1 MPYFSESS
9 EQEMGEDSSR
19 CSDLTNPLVYFCRFR
34 MGTVFSRGCAS
45 DGCIIRCPNDTLRSS
60 TISDGITFPSTMANV
75 TDLQTKYSKLAQE
88 YSKLRAQNQVLK
100 KAVVDEQAN
109 SLSLKEQ
116 LKQRDQSL
124 RKQEQEM
131 DSLSFRNQQLAK
143 RVELLQEELAVSEAK
158 GKKGKSKGDSPPQH
172 GLETQNVFDEDLQK
186 KIEENERLHI
196 QFYEADE
203 KHRRQEAELKT
214 RLQELEKDSE
224 QHQAVV
230 DGLTTKYMESIERLQ
245 GDKARLE
252 VKAQTLE
259 REAKE
264 CRMRTEEC
272 QQQLRRCQTEL
283 NRQVK
288 QSSSVIQEKVP
299 FNDTKFSDYNSLNVP
314 PHNRRHQLK
323 ARDVAGQALGFI
335 QDLVAALLNF
345 HSYTEQ
351 RVHIYPLDS
360 SIETIS
366 PLNQKFSQ
374 YLHENAA
381 YVRPLEDSF
390 LQLHQSITEDTVTVL
405 ETVVK
410 LKTFADH
417 FSSYTHFLQKILPYQ
432 LKSLEEECEAPLC
445 TAALTA
451 KNQELQSDMKRVT
464 SVFEKLQNYINIL
477 ALPSVRQDAV
487 PQSST
492 SAVFTQLAA
501 CLHSLNDAIKGE
513 STIATFFSNNLDFF
527 TSPGYSPRGS
537 TVALNPL
544 QAESMLAN
552 KKKAAA
558 YIHAIKKPRPQSV
571 PYREALSNRR
581 ILNSSTESREGLTQQ
596 RSHLAKIYNQAL
608 WTVQPRMSQC
618 VSRVYNNRDK
628 PSFHKLTV
636 RSSPLPVGLLQ
647 VQQSQEKIARLEQ
660 EKEHWLLEAQL
671 GKVRLEKEN
680 QRIADLE
687 AQLAAAL
694 GGSPNLQASAASTLA
709 QSHEEA
715 DREQKAAGK
724 ETTLCTSLVGDEES
738 REQLIKTHYMA
749 RVGELTTQ
757 LQISD
762 SKAVHFHSECRALA
776 KRLAIAEKSRE
787 ALSEEVKVA
796 NQNITRL
803 QDELTTT
810 KRSYEDQLSMMSD
823 HLCSM
828 NETLSK
834 QKEEIDTLKLG
845 SKSAAAV
852 VVSKELVLSE
862 TCAKYDKSSDNLTQD
877 YQNKGAEPDPEAGL
891 RVRDVGLDFYG
902 QMRLQHIESGFSVAS
917 VDVPQSRAASTSKDR
932 LID

>member
-1 MPYFSESS
+1 
-9 EQEMGEDSSR
+9 
-19 CSDLTNPLVYFCRFR
+19 
-34 MGTVFSRGCAS
+34 
-45 DGCIIRCPNDTLRSS
+45 
-60 TISDGITFPSTMANV
+60 MANV

-109 SLSLKEQ
+109 STSLKEQ

-143 RVELLQEELAVSEAK
+143 RVELLQEELVASEAK
-158 GKKGKSKGDSPPQH
+158 GKKGKSKGDSPSQH
-172 GLETQNVFDEDLQK
+172 GLQTQNVFDEDLQK

-203 KHRRQEAELKT
+203 QHRRQEAELRA
-214 RLQELEKDSE
+214 RLKELEKDSE

-230 DGLTTKYMESIERLQ
+230 DGLTTKYMETIERLQ

-259 REAKE
+259 RESKE
-264 CRMRTEEC
+264 CRLRTEEC
-272 QQQLRRCQTEL
+272 QQQLRRCQAEL

-299 FNDTKFSDYNSLNVP
+299 FNDTGEYLAMSHLDKED
-314 PHNRRHQLK
+314 LK
-323 ARDVAGQALGFI
+323 ARDVAGQALSFI

-360 SIETIS
+360 SIESIS

-381 YVRPLEDSF
+381 YVRPLEDSL
-390 LQLHQSITEDTVTVL
+390 LQLHQSITEDTVTTL
-405 ETVVK
+405 ETVIK
-410 LKTFADH
+410 LKSFADN

-451 KNQELQSDMKRVT
+451 KNHELQSDMKRLT
-464 SVFEKLQNYINIL
+464 SVFEKVQNYINLL
-477 ALPSVRQDAV
+477 ALPSRLTSNLL
-487 PQSST
+487 SST

-501 CLHSLNDAIKGE
+501 CLLSLHDAIKEMSKHYNQKASLEQELPTVTQKLCTTTECLLGSLGSLTS
-513 STIATFFSNNLDFF
+513 STGKIATFFSNNLDFF
-527 TSPGYSPRGS
+527 TSSGYSPRGS
-537 TVALNPL
+537 TLTLNPL
-544 QAESMLAN
+544 QAENMLAN
-552 KKKAAA
+552 KKKAVA
-558 YIHAIKKPRPQSV
+558 YIQAIKKPRPQSV
-571 PYREALSNRR
+571 PYKEALSNRR
-581 ILNSSTESREGLTQQ
+581 VLTSSTESREGLTQ
-596 RSHLAKIYNQAL
+596 
-608 WTVQPRMSQC
+608 
-618 VSRVYNNRDK
+618 
-628 PSFHKLTV
+628 
-636 RSSPLPVGLLQ
+636 Q

-687 AQLAAAL
+687 AQLEAAL
-694 GGSPNLQASAASTLA
+694 GGSLSSQAATANIPA
-709 QSHEEA
+709 QSYEEA
-715 DREQKAAGK
+715 ETEQKAAGK

-738 REQLIKTHYMA
+738 REQLIKTHYMS

-776 KRLAIAEKSRE
+776 KRLTIAEKSRE
-787 ALSEEVKVA
+787 TLSDELKVA

-834 QKEEIDTLKLG
+834 QREEIDTLKLG
-845 SKSAAAV
+845 SKVPHRRISV
-852 VVSKELVLSE
+852 LCLFLKIDSK
-862 TCAKYDKSSDNLTQD
+862 
-877 YQNKGAEPDPEAGL
+877 
-891 RVRDVGLDFYG
+891 
-902 QMRLQHIESGFSVAS
+902 
-917 VDVPQSRAASTSKDR
+917 
-932 LID
+932 

>member
-1 MPYFSESS
+1 MCYVSTCIP
-9 EQEMGEDSSR
+9 
-19 CSDLTNPLVYFCRFR
+19 C
-34 MGTVFSRGCAS
+34 VFS
-45 DGCIIRCPNDTLRSS
+45 
-60 TISDGITFPSTMANV
+60 
-75 TDLQTKYSKLAQE
+75 Q
-88 YSKLRAQNQVLK
+88 LRAQNQVLK

-109 SLSLKEQ
+109 SASFKEQ

-143 RVELLQEELAVSEAK
+143 RVELLQEELAASEAK
-158 GKKGKSKGDSPPQH
+158 GKKGKH
-172 GLETQNVFDEDLQK
+172 GLQTQSVFDEDLQK

-203 KHRRQEAELKT
+203 QHRRQEADLRA
-214 RLQELEKDSE
+214 RLDEVEKDSE

-230 DGLTTKYMESIERLQ
+230 DGLTTKYMETIERLQ

-272 QQQLRRCQTEL
+272 QQQLRRCQSEL
-283 NRQVK
+283 NKQVK

-299 FNDTKFSDYNSLNVP
+299 FNDTSEYRLDKMQSL
-314 PHNRRHQLK
+314 K
-323 ARDVAGQALGFI
+323 SRDVAGQALGFI

-360 SIETIS
+360 SIEPIS

-405 ETVVK
+405 ETVVN
-410 LKTFADH
+410 LKSFADN

-432 LKSLEEECEAPLC
+432 LKSLEEECEATLC
-445 TAALTA
+445 TAVLTA

-464 SVFEKLQNYINIL
+464 SVFEKLKSYLNLL
-477 ALPSVRQDAV
+477 ALPSMLLFD
-487 PQSST
+487 T
-492 SAVFTQLAA
+492 SAVFTQLAS
-501 CLHSLNDAIKGE
+501 CLHSLHDVIQEMSKHYNQKAGLEQELPTITQKLRTTTECLLGSLASLTS
-513 STIATFFSNNLDFF
+513 STGKIATFFSNNLDFF
-527 TSPGYSPRGS
+527 TSSGYSPRGS
-537 TVALNPL
+537 TLALNPL

-558 YIHAIKKPRPQSV
+558 YIHAVKKPRPQSV

-581 ILNSSTESREGLTQQ
+581 ILTSSTESREGLTQ
-596 RSHLAKIYNQAL
+596 
-608 WTVQPRMSQC
+608 
-618 VSRVYNNRDK
+618 
-628 PSFHKLTV
+628 
-636 RSSPLPVGLLQ
+636 Q

-687 AQLAAAL
+687 VQLAAAL
-694 GGSPNLQASAASTLA
+694 GETGTPA

-715 DREQKAAGK
+715 ETEQKA
-724 ETTLCTSLVGDEES
+724 ESSTLILSWWMLCLCVQVGDEES

-776 KRLAIAEKSRE
+776 KRLAIAETSRE
-787 ALSEEVKVA
+787 TLSEEVKVA

-834 QKEEIDTLKLG
+834 QREEIDTLKLS
-845 SKSAAAV
+845 SKGN
-852 VVSKELVLSE
+852 
-862 TCAKYDKSSDNLTQD
+862 AKK
-877 YQNKGAEPDPEAGL
+877 NKG
-891 RVRDVGLDFYG
+891 R
-902 QMRLQHIESGFSVAS
+902 
-917 VDVPQSRAASTSKDR
+917 
-932 LID
+932 

>member
-1 MPYFSESS
+1 
-9 EQEMGEDSSR
+9 
-19 CSDLTNPLVYFCRFR
+19 
-34 MGTVFSRGCAS
+34 
-45 DGCIIRCPNDTLRSS
+45 
-60 TISDGITFPSTMANV
+60 MANV

-100 KAVVDEQAN
+100 KAVVDEQA
-109 SLSLKEQ
+109 SSASLKEQ

-143 RVELLQEELAVSEAK
+143 RVELLQEELAASEAK
-158 GKKGKSKGDSPPQH
+158 GKKGKTKGDSPSQH
-172 GLETQNVFDEDLQK
+172 GQQTQSVFDEDLQK

-203 KHRRQEAELKT
+203 QHKRQEAEL
-214 RLQELEKDSE
+214 RAQLDELEKDSE

-230 DGLTTKYMESIERLQ
+230 DGLTTKYMATIERLQ
-245 GDKARLE
+245 SDKARLE

-264 CRMRTEEC
+264 CRMRTDEC
-272 QQQLRRCQTEL
+272 QQQLRQCQSEL
-283 NRQVK
+283 NKQVK

-299 FNDTKFSDYNSLNVP
+299 FNDTSEQFSLWI
-314 PHNRRHQLK
+314 QLK
-323 ARDVAGQALGFI
+323 ARDVAGQALSFI
-335 QDLVAALLNF
+335 QDLIAALLNF

-351 RVHIYPLDS
+351 RVHIYPRDS
-360 SIETIS
+360 SIEPIS

-410 LKTFADH
+410 LKSFADN
-417 FSSYTHFLQKILPYQ
+417 FCSYTHFLQKILPYQ
-432 LKSLEEECEAPLC
+432 LKSLEEECEASLC
-445 TAALTA
+445 TAALTV
-451 KNQELQSDMKRVT
+451 KNQELQTDMKRVT
-464 SVFEKLQNYINIL
+464 SVFEKLQNYINLL
-477 ALPSVRQDAV
+477 ALPSVQQDAM
-487 PQSST
+487 PLSST

-501 CLHSLNDAIKGE
+501 CLHSLHDAIKEMSKHYNQKAGLE
-513 STIATFFSNNLDFF
+513 KELPTITQKLSTTTECLLGSLGSLTSSTGKIATFFSNNLDFF
-527 TSPGYSPRGS
+527 TSSGYSPRGS
-537 TVALNPL
+537 TVTLNPL
-544 QAESMLAN
+544 QAETMLAN

-571 PYREALSNRR
+571 PHREALSNRR
-581 ILNSSTESREGLTQQ
+581 ILTSSTESREGLTQ
-596 RSHLAKIYNQAL
+596 
-608 WTVQPRMSQC
+608 
-618 VSRVYNNRDK
+618 
-628 PSFHKLTV
+628 
-636 RSSPLPVGLLQ
+636 Q

-680 QRIADLE
+680 QRIGDLE
-687 AQLAAAL
+687 AQL
-694 GGSPNLQASAASTLA
+694 
-709 QSHEEA
+709 EA
-715 DREQKAAGK
+715 EAEPKAAVK
-724 ETTLCTSLVGDEES
+724 ETTLCTSLVQSLEKKILSNRMLCLCLQVGDEES
-738 REQLIKTHYMA
+738 REQLIKTHYMT

-762 SKAVHFHSECRALA
+762 SKSVHFHSECRALA

-787 ALSEEVKVA
+787 TLSEEVKMA

-828 NETLSK
+828 NETLTK
-834 QKEEIDTLKLG
+834 QREEIDTLKLG
-845 SKSAAAV
+845 
-852 VVSKELVLSE
+852 
-862 TCAKYDKSSDNLTQD
+862 
-877 YQNKGAEPDPEAGL
+877 NKGNAKKNKG
-891 RVRDVGLDFYG
+891 R
-902 QMRLQHIESGFSVAS
+902 
-917 VDVPQSRAASTSKDR
+917 
-932 LID
+932 

>member
-1 MPYFSESS
+1 
-9 EQEMGEDSSR
+9 
-19 CSDLTNPLVYFCRFR
+19 
-34 MGTVFSRGCAS
+34 
-45 DGCIIRCPNDTLRSS
+45 
-60 TISDGITFPSTMANV
+60 MANV
-75 TDLQTKYSKLAQE
+75 TDLQSKYSKLAQE

-100 KAVVDEQAN
+100 KAVVDEQA
-109 SLSLKEQ
+109 SSVSLKEQ

-158 GKKGKSKGDSPPQH
+158 GRKGKSKGDSPSEH
-172 GLETQNVFDEDLQK
+172 GLETKSVFDEDLQK

-203 KHRRQEAELKT
+203 QHRRQEAELKA
-214 RLQELEKDSE
+214 RLQELERDSK
-224 QHQAVV
+224 QHRATV
-230 DGLTTKYMESIERLQ
+230 DGLTAKHTDAVERLQ
-245 GDKARLE
+245 NDKARLE
-252 VKAQTLE
+252 VRAQTLE

-264 CRMRTEEC
+264 CRVRTEEC
-272 QQQLRRCQTEL
+272 QRQLKRCQLDL

-299 FNDTKFSDYNSLNVP
+299 FNDTKFGDYNSLNVP

-323 ARDVAGQALGFI
+323 ARDVVGQALSFL

-351 RVHIYPLDS
+351 RVQIYPRDS
-360 SIETIS
+360 SIEPIS

-374 YLHENAA
+374 FLHENAA

-410 LKTFADH
+410 LKGFADH
-417 FSSYTHFLQKILPYQ
+417 FSLYAHFLKKLLPYQ

-451 KNQELQSDMKRVT
+451 KNQELQRDMKRVT

-477 ALPSVRQDAV
+477 ALLSVRQDAM

-492 SAVFTQLAA
+492 SAVFTQMAA
-501 CLHSLNDAIKGE
+501 CLHSLYDAIKEMSKHYNQKASLEQELPTTTQKLCTTSECLLGSLASLTS
-513 STIATFFSNNLDFF
+513 STGKIATFFSNNLDFF
-527 TSPGYSPRGS
+527 TSQGYSPRGN
-537 TVALNPL
+537 TAALNPL
-544 QAESMLAN
+544 QAEHMLAN

-558 YIHAIKKPRPQSV
+558 YIQAVTKPRPQSV

-581 ILNSSTESREGLTQQ
+581 VLTSSTESREGL
-596 RSHLAKIYNQAL
+596 
-608 WTVQPRMSQC
+608 SQ
-618 VSRVYNNRDK
+618 
-628 PSFHKLTV
+628 
-636 RSSPLPVGLLQ
+636 Q

-687 AQLAAAL
+687 AQLAGVL
-694 GGSPNLQASAASTLA
+694 GGSPNSQAAPASSVA

-715 DREQKAAGK
+715 EREQKAGGK
-724 ETTLCTSLVGDEES
+724 EATLCTSLVGMLCTTPAVEHVGDGES
-738 REQLIKTHYMA
+738 REQLIKSHYMA

-762 SKAVHFHSECRALA
+762 SKAVNFHSECRALA
-776 KRLAIAEKSRE
+776 KRLAIAERSRE
-787 ALSEEVKVA
+787 TLSEEVKLA
-796 NQNITRL
+796 DQNITRL

-810 KRSYEDQLSMMSD
+810 KRSYEDQLSTMSD

-834 QKEEIDTLKLG
+834 QREEIDTLKLG
-845 SKSAAAV
+845 GKGNSK
-852 VVSKELVLSE
+852 K
-862 TCAKYDKSSDNLTQD
+862 
-877 YQNKGAEPDPEAGL
+877 NKG
-891 RVRDVGLDFYG
+891 R
-902 QMRLQHIESGFSVAS
+902 
-917 VDVPQSRAASTSKDR
+917 
-932 LID
+932 

>member
-1 MPYFSESS
+1 
-9 EQEMGEDSSR
+9 
-19 CSDLTNPLVYFCRFR
+19 
-34 MGTVFSRGCAS
+34 
-45 DGCIIRCPNDTLRSS
+45 
-60 TISDGITFPSTMANV
+60 MANV

-100 KAVVDEQAN
+100 KAVVDEQA
-109 SLSLKEQ
+109 SSASLKEQ
-116 LKQRDQSL
+116 LKHRDQSL

-143 RVELLQEELAVSEAK
+143 RVELLQEELAASEAK
-158 GKKGKSKGDSPPQH
+158 GKKGKSKGESPTQH
-172 GLETQNVFDEDLQK
+172 GLQTQNVFDEDLQK

-203 KHRRQEAELKT
+203 QHRRKEAELRA
-214 RLQELEKDSE
+214 RLEELERDAE
-224 QHQAVV
+224 QHQTVV
-230 DGLTTKYMESIERLQ
+230 DGLTTKYVETIERLQ

-259 REAKE
+259 REAKD

-272 QQQLRRCQTEL
+272 QQQVRRCQSEL

-314 PHNRRHQLK
+314 SHNRRHQLK
-323 ARDVAGQALGFI
+323 ARDVAGQALSFI

-360 SIETIS
+360 SLEPIS
-366 PLNQKFSQ
+366 PLNQKFSHH
-374 YLHENAA
+374 LLENAA

-390 LQLHQSITEDTVTVL
+390 LQLYQSITEDTVTVL

-410 LKTFADH
+410 LKNFAES

-445 TAALTA
+445 TAALAA
-451 KNQELQSDMKRVT
+451 KNRELQNDTKKVT
-464 SVFEKLQNYINIL
+464 SVFEKLQNYINLL
-477 ALPSVRQDAV
+477 ALPSVRQDAI
-487 PQSST
+487 PHSST

-501 CLHSLNDAIKGE
+501 CLHSLQDAVKEMSKHYNQKASIEQELPTVTQKLCTTTECLLGSLGSLTS
-513 STIATFFSNNLDFF
+513 STGKIATFFSNNLDFF

-537 TVALNPL
+537 SVALNPL
-544 QAESMLAN
+544 QAESMLDN
-552 KKKAAA
+552 KKKAVA
-558 YIHAIKKPRPQSV
+558 YIHAIKKAQPQSV
-571 PYREALSNRR
+571 PYRDALSNRR
-581 ILNSSTESREGLTQQ
+581 ILTSSTESREGLTQQ
-596 RSHLAKIYNQAL
+596 
-608 WTVQPRMSQC
+608 
-618 VSRVYNNRDK
+618 
-628 PSFHKLTV
+628 
-636 RSSPLPVGLLQ
+636 
-647 VQQSQEKIARLEQ
+647 VQQSLEKIARLEQ

-694 GGSPNLQASAASTLA
+694 GGSSNSPPAAASTLA
-709 QSHEEA
+709 QSHEVAEA
-715 DREQKAAGK
+715 EPKATGK
-724 ETTLCTSLVGDEES
+724 ETTLCTSLVGMLCTTPTVEHVGDEES
-738 REQLIKTHYMA
+738 REQLIKTHYMT

-787 ALSEEVKVA
+787 TLSEEVKMA

-803 QDELTTT
+803 QDELATT

-834 QKEEIDTLKLG
+834 QREEIDTLKLG
-845 SKSAAAV
+845 SKGNT
-852 VVSKELVLSE
+852 K
-862 TCAKYDKSSDNLTQD
+862 K
-877 YQNKGAEPDPEAGL
+877 NKG
-891 RVRDVGLDFYG
+891 R
-902 QMRLQHIESGFSVAS
+902 
-917 VDVPQSRAASTSKDR
+917 
-932 LID
+932 

>member
-1 MPYFSESS
+1 
-9 EQEMGEDSSR
+9 
-19 CSDLTNPLVYFCRFR
+19 
-34 MGTVFSRGCAS
+34 
-45 DGCIIRCPNDTLRSS
+45 
-60 TISDGITFPSTMANV
+60 MANV
-75 TDLQTKYSKLAQE
+75 SDLQTKYSKLAQE

-109 SLSLKEQ
+109 TVSIKDQ

-143 RVELLQEELAVSEAK
+143 RVELLQEELAASEAK
-158 GKKGKSKGDSPPQH
+158 GKKGKNKGDSPSQH
-172 GLETQNVFDEDLQK
+172 GLHTQNVFDEDLQK
-186 KIEENERLHI
+186 KIQENERLHI

-203 KHRRQEAELKT
+203 RHKRQEAELRA
-214 RLQELEKDSE
+214 RLVELERDSQE
-224 QHQAVV
+224 HQAVV
-230 DGLTTKYMESIERLQ
+230 EGLTTKYMENIEKLQ
-245 GDKARLE
+245 SDKARLE
-252 VKAQTLE
+252 LKVQTLE

-264 CRMRTEEC
+264 CRLSTEDC
-272 QQQLRRCQTEL
+272 QQQLRRCQVEL
-283 NRQVK
+283 NRQMK

-314 PHNRRHQLK
+314 PHNRRHQIK
-323 ARDVAGQALGFI
+323 ARDVAGHALSFI

-345 HSYTEQ
+345 HTYTEQ

-360 SIETIS
+360 SIEPIS

-390 LQLHQSITEDTVTVL
+390 LQLYQSITEDTVTVL
-405 ETVVK
+405 ETAVK
-410 LKTFADH
+410 LKAFADN
-417 FSSYTHFLQKILPYQ
+417 FTTYTRFLQKILPYQ
-432 LKSLEEECEAPLC
+432 LKSLEEECDVPLC

-451 KNQELQSDMKRVT
+451 KNQELQRDMKKVT
-464 SVFEKLQNYINIL
+464 SVFEKLQNYINLL
-477 ALPSVRQDAV
+477 ALPCVQQDGL

-501 CLHSLNDAIKGE
+501 FLHSLHDVVKEISKHYNQKAALEQELPTVTQKL
-513 STIATFFSNNLDFF
+513 STTTECLVGSLGLLTSVTGKIATFFSNNLDFF
-527 TSPGYSPRGS
+527 TSSGYSPKGS
-537 TVALNPL
+537 TVTLNPL
-544 QAESMLAN
+544 QAESMLAH

-558 YIHAIKKPRPQSV
+558 YIQAINKPRPQSV

-581 ILNSSTESREGLTQQ
+581 ILTSSTESREGLTQ
-596 RSHLAKIYNQAL
+596 
-608 WTVQPRMSQC
+608 
-618 VSRVYNNRDK
+618 
-628 PSFHKLTV
+628 
-636 RSSPLPVGLLQ
+636 Q

-687 AQLAAAL
+687 VQLSAAL
-694 GGSPNLQASAASTLA
+694 GGCPNSQTAAHNHQDAES
-709 QSHEEA
+709 
-715 DREQKAAGK
+715 EQKTAEK
-724 ETTLCTSLVGDEES
+724 ESTLCTSLVGMLCTTPSVEHVGDEES
-738 REQLIKTHYMA
+738 REHLIKAHYMV

-757 LQISD
+757 LQVSD

-787 ALSEEVKVA
+787 TLSEEVKLS

-834 QKEEIDTLKLG
+834 QREEIDTLKLG
-845 SKSAAAV
+845 SKAN
-852 VVSKELVLSE
+852 
-862 TCAKYDKSSDNLTQD
+862 AKK
-877 YQNKGAEPDPEAGL
+877 NKG
-891 RVRDVGLDFYG
+891 R
-902 QMRLQHIESGFSVAS
+902 
-917 VDVPQSRAASTSKDR
+917 
-932 LID
+932 

>member
-1 MPYFSESS
+1 
-9 EQEMGEDSSR
+9 
-19 CSDLTNPLVYFCRFR
+19 
-34 MGTVFSRGCAS
+34 
-45 DGCIIRCPNDTLRSS
+45 
-60 TISDGITFPSTMANV
+60 MANV

-100 KAVVDEQAN
+100 KGVVDEQAN
-109 SLSLKEQ
+109 SASFKEQ

-158 GKKGKSKGDSPPQH
+158 GKKGKSKADSPSQH
-172 GLETQNVFDEDLQK
+172 GLETQCVFDEDLQK

-196 QFYEADE
+196 QFYEAGE
-203 KHRRQEAELKT
+203 QHSRQESELKA

-230 DGLTTKYMESIERLQ
+230 GGLATKYMDTIERLQ
-245 GDKARLE
+245 SDKARLE
-252 VKAQTLE
+252 IKSQTLE

-272 QQQLRRCQTEL
+272 QQQLRLSQSEL

-299 FNDTKFSDYNSLNVP
+299 FNDTKLIGYNSLNVP

-323 ARDVAGQALGFI
+323 ARDVAGQALSFI

-360 SIETIS
+360 SIEPIS

-390 LQLHQSITEDTVTVL
+390 LHLHQSITEDTVTVL

-410 LKTFADH
+410 LKSFADH

-432 LKSLEEECEAPLC
+432 LKSLEEECDTPLC
-445 TAALTA
+445 SAVLTV

-464 SVFEKLQNYINIL
+464 SVFAKMQSYINLL
-477 ALPSVRQDAV
+477 ALPSVRQDAM
-487 PQSST
+487 PQSSA

-501 CLHSLNDAIKGE
+501 CLHSLHDAIKDMSKHYNQKASLEQELPTITQKLCTTTECLLGSLGSLTS
-513 STIATFFSNNLDFF
+513 STGKIATFFSNNLDFF
-527 TSPGYSPRGS
+527 TSSGYSPRGS
-537 TVALNPL
+537 TLALNPL

-558 YIHAIKKPRPQSV
+558 YISAVKKARPQSV
-571 PYREALSNRR
+571 PYNDALSNRR
-581 ILNSSTESREGLTQQ
+581 VLTSSTESREGL
-596 RSHLAKIYNQAL
+596 
-608 WTVQPRMSQC
+608 SQ
-618 VSRVYNNRDK
+618 
-628 PSFHKLTV
+628 
-636 RSSPLPVGLLQ
+636 Q
-647 VQQSQEKIARLEQ
+647 VQQSQDKIARLEQ

-687 AQLAAAL
+687 AQLAAAQ
-694 GGSPNLQASAASTLA
+694 GGSLNSPPAAASTPV
-709 QSHEEA
+709 QSQEEA
-715 DREQKAAGK
+715 EMEPSAGEREA
-724 ETTLCTSLVGDEES
+724 TLCTSLVGMLCITPSVEHVGDEES
-738 REQLIKTHYMA
+738 RETLIKTHYMA

-787 ALSEEVKVA
+787 TLTEEIKLA
-796 NQNITRL
+796 TQKITRL
-803 QDELTTT
+803 QDDLATT

-834 QKEEIDTLKLG
+834 QREEIDTLKLG
-845 SKSAAAV
+845 SKGN
-852 VVSKELVLSE
+852 
-862 TCAKYDKSSDNLTQD
+862 AKK
-877 YQNKGAEPDPEAGL
+877 NKG
-891 RVRDVGLDFYG
+891 R
-902 QMRLQHIESGFSVAS
+902 
-917 VDVPQSRAASTSKDR
+917 
-932 LID
+932 

>member
-1 MPYFSESS
+1 
-9 EQEMGEDSSR
+9 
-19 CSDLTNPLVYFCRFR
+19 
-34 MGTVFSRGCAS
+34 
-45 DGCIIRCPNDTLRSS
+45 
-60 TISDGITFPSTMANV
+60 MANV

-109 SLSLKEQ
+109 SASLKEQ

-158 GKKGKSKGDSPPQH
+158 GKKGKH
-172 GLETQNVFDEDLQK
+172 GLQTQSVFDEDLQK

-203 KHRRQEAELKT
+203 QHRRQEAELKA
-214 RLQELEKDSE
+214 RLEELEKDAE
-224 QHQAVV
+224 QHQTAV
-230 DGLTTKYMESIERLQ
+230 DLLTTKYVETIERLQ
-245 GDKARLE
+245 SDKARLE
-252 VKAQTLE
+252 VKSQTLE

-272 QQQLRRCQTEL
+272 QQQLRRCQSEL

-299 FNDTKFSDYNSLNVP
+299 FNDTSEYL
-314 PHNRRHQLK
+314 LK
-323 ARDVAGQALGFI
+323 ARDVAGQALSFI

-360 SIETIS
+360 SIEPIS

-390 LQLHQSITEDTVTVL
+390 LQLYQSITEDTVTVL

-410 LKTFADH
+410 LKSFADN
-417 FSSYTHFLQKILPYQ
+417 FSTYTHFLQKILPYQ

-445 TAALTA
+445 TTALTA
-451 KNQELQSDMKRVT
+451 KNKELQSDTKKVT
-464 SVFEKLQNYINIL
+464 SVFEKLQNYINLL
-477 ALPSVRQDAV
+477 ALPSRLTH
-487 PQSST
+487 T

-501 CLHSLNDAIKGE
+501 CLHSLHDAIKEMSKHYNQKAGIE
-513 STIATFFSNNLDFF
+513 QELPTVTQKLCTTTECLLGSLGSLTSSTGKIATFFSNNLDFF
-527 TSPGYSPRGS
+527 TSSGYNPRGC

-552 KKKAAA
+552 KKKAAI
-558 YIHAIKKPRPQSV
+558 YINAIKK
-571 PYREALSNRR
+571 
-581 ILNSSTESREGLTQQ
+581 
-596 RSHLAKIYNQAL
+596 
-608 WTVQPRMSQC
+608 
-618 VSRVYNNRDK
+618 
-628 PSFHKLTV
+628 
-636 RSSPLPVGLLQ
+636 

-694 GGSPNLQASAASTLA
+694 GGSPNSQTAAASTLA
-709 QSHEEA
+709 QSQEEA
-715 DREQKAAGK
+715 ETELRATGK

-776 KRLAIAEKSRE
+776 KRLTIAEKSRE
-787 ALSEEVKVA
+787 TLSDDVKMA

-803 QDELTTT
+803 QDELATT

-834 QKEEIDTLKLG
+834 QREEIDTLKLG
-845 SKSAAAV
+845 SKGN
-852 VVSKELVLSE
+852 
-862 TCAKYDKSSDNLTQD
+862 AKK
-877 YQNKGAEPDPEAGL
+877 NKG
-891 RVRDVGLDFYG
+891 R
-902 QMRLQHIESGFSVAS
+902 
-917 VDVPQSRAASTSKDR
+917 
-932 LID
+932 

>member
-1 MPYFSESS
+1 
-9 EQEMGEDSSR
+9 
-19 CSDLTNPLVYFCRFR
+19 
-34 MGTVFSRGCAS
+34 
-45 DGCIIRCPNDTLRSS
+45 
-60 TISDGITFPSTMANV
+60 MANV

-100 KAVVDEQAN
+100 KGVVDEQAN
-109 SLSLKEQ
+109 SASLKDQ

-143 RVELLQEELAVSEAK
+143 RVELLQEELAVCEAK
-158 GKKGKSKGDSPPQH
+158 LKRGKGKGDSPSQP
-172 GLETQNVFDEDLQK
+172 GLQTQSVFNEDLQK

-203 KHRRQEAELKT
+203 QHRKTEAEL
-214 RLQELEKDSE
+214 RVRLEKLEGDAE
-224 QHQAVV
+224 EHQAVV
-230 DGLTTKYMESIERLQ
+230 DRLTTKYMETIERLQ
-245 GDKARLE
+245 SDKARLE
-252 VKAQTLE
+252 LKTQTLE
-259 REAKE
+259 REAKD
-264 CRMRTEEC
+264 CRIRTEEC
-272 QQQLRRCQTEL
+272 QQQLRRCQSEL
-283 NRQVK
+283 SKQVK

-299 FNDTKFSDYNSLNVP
+299 FNDTKCSDYNSLNVP
-314 PHNRRHQLK
+314 SHNRRHQLK
-323 ARDVAGQALGFI
+323 ARDVTNQALSFI

-345 HSYTEQ
+345 HTYTEQ

-360 SIETIS
+360 SIEPIS

-390 LQLHQSITEDTVTVL
+390 LQLYQSITEDTVTVL
-405 ETVVK
+405 ETVVT
-410 LKTFADH
+410 LRNFAEN

-445 TAALTA
+445 TAALMG
-451 KNQELQSDMKRVT
+451 KNRELQNDMKKVT
-464 SVFEKLQNYINIL
+464 TMFEKMQNYISLL
-477 ALPSVRQDAV
+477 ALPSVRQDAM
-487 PQSST
+487 PHSSA
-492 SAVFTQLAA
+492 SAVFTQLSAG
-501 CLHSLNDAIKGE
+501 LHGLHDAIKEMSKHYNQKAGIE
-513 STIATFFSNNLDFF
+513 QELPTVTQKLCTTTECLLGSLGSLTSITGKIATFFSNNLDFF
-527 TSPGYSPRGS
+527 TSPGYSPRGC
-537 TVALNPL
+537 TVSLNPL
-544 QAESMLAN
+544 QAERMLAN
-552 KKKAAA
+552 KKRAAA
-558 YIHAIKKPRPQSV
+558 YIHSIKTARPQSV

-581 ILNSSTESREGLTQQ
+581 ILTSSTESREGLMQ
-596 RSHLAKIYNQAL
+596 
-608 WTVQPRMSQC
+608 
-618 VSRVYNNRDK
+618 
-628 PSFHKLTV
+628 
-636 RSSPLPVGLLQ
+636 Q

-687 AQLAAAL
+687 AQLVAAL
-694 GGSPNLQASAASTLA
+694 GGSQSSQTAADGQLT

-715 DREQKAAGK
+715 VTEQKATGK
-724 ETTLCTSLVGDEES
+724 EATLCTSLVGMLCTTPTNEHVGDEES

-776 KRLAIAEKSRE
+776 KRLTIAEKARE
-787 ALSEEVKVA
+787 TLSEEVKLA
-796 NQNITRL
+796 NENITRL

-834 QKEEIDTLKLG
+834 QREEIDTLKLG
-845 SKSAAAV
+845 GKANAKKNKS
-852 VVSKELVLSE
+852 
-862 TCAKYDKSSDNLTQD
+862 
-877 YQNKGAEPDPEAGL
+877 
-891 RVRDVGLDFYG
+891 R
-902 QMRLQHIESGFSVAS
+902 
-917 VDVPQSRAASTSKDR
+917 
-932 LID
+932 

>member
-1 MPYFSESS
+1 
-9 EQEMGEDSSR
+9 
-19 CSDLTNPLVYFCRFR
+19 
-34 MGTVFSRGCAS
+34 
-45 DGCIIRCPNDTLRSS
+45 
-60 TISDGITFPSTMANV
+60 MANV

-109 SLSLKEQ
+109 SASLKEQ

-143 RVELLQEELAVSEAK
+143 RVELLQEELVVSEAK
-158 GKKGKSKGDSPPQH
+158 GKKGKNKGDSPSQH
-172 GLETQNVFDEDLQK
+172 GLQTQSVFDEDLQK

-203 KHRRQEAELKT
+203 QHKRQEAELRA
-214 RLQELEKDSE
+214 RLSELERGSQD
-224 QHQAVV
+224 HQATVE
-230 DGLTTKYMESIERLQ
+230 GLTTKYMENTEKLQ
-245 GDKARLE
+245 SDKARLE
-252 VKAQTLE
+252 LKVQTLE

-299 FNDTKFSDYNSLNVP
+299 FNDTKYSDYNSLNVP

-323 ARDVAGQALGFI
+323 ARDVAGQALSFI

-345 HSYTEQ
+345 HTYTEQ

-360 SIETIS
+360 SIEPIS

-390 LQLHQSITEDTVTVL
+390 LQLHQSITEDTVTAL
-405 ETVVK
+405 ETVAK
-410 LKTFADH
+410 LAPFADN
-417 FSSYTHFLQKILPYQ
+417 FSSYSCFLQKILPYQ
-432 LKSLEEECEAPLC
+432 LKSLEEESDAPLC

-451 KNQELQSDMKRVT
+451 KNQELQRDMKKVT
-464 SVFEKLQNYINIL
+464 SLFDKIQKYINLL
-477 ALPSVRQDAV
+477 ALPSVQQDGL

-501 CLHSLNDAIKGE
+501 FLHSLHDAIKEMSKHYNQKAALEQELPTVTQKLCTTTECLVG
-513 STIATFFSNNLDFF
+513 SLGSLTIVTGKIATFFSNNLDFF
-527 TSPGYSPRGS
+527 TSSGYGPKGS
-537 TVALNPL
+537 APTVNPL
-544 QAESMLAN
+544 QAETMLTH

-558 YIHAIKKPRPQSV
+558 YMETIRKPRPQSV
-571 PYREALSNRR
+571 PYKEALSNQR
-581 ILNSSTESREGLTQQ
+581 ILTSSTESREGLAQ
-596 RSHLAKIYNQAL
+596 
-608 WTVQPRMSQC
+608 
-618 VSRVYNNRDK
+618 
-628 PSFHKLTV
+628 
-636 RSSPLPVGLLQ
+636 Q
-647 VQQSQEKIARLEQ
+647 VQQSLEKIARLEQ

-680 QRIADLE
+680 QRIAELE
-687 AQLAAAL
+687 AQLAAVL
-694 GGSPNLQASAASTLA
+694 GGGPHLQTTQNHQDEETA
-709 QSHEEA
+709 QKIATKEA
-715 DREQKAAGK
+715 
-724 ETTLCTSLVGDEES
+724 TLCTSLVGMLCTTPSVEHVGDEES
-738 REQLIKTHYMA
+738 REQLIKTHYMT

-776 KRLAIAEKSRE
+776 KRLALAEKSRE
-787 ALSEEVKVA
+787 TLNEEMKLS

-834 QKEEIDTLKLG
+834 QREEIDTLKLG
-845 SKSAAAV
+845 SKAN
-852 VVSKELVLSE
+852 
-862 TCAKYDKSSDNLTQD
+862 AKK
-877 YQNKGAEPDPEAGL
+877 NKG
-891 RVRDVGLDFYG
+891 R
-902 QMRLQHIESGFSVAS
+902 
-917 VDVPQSRAASTSKDR
+917 
-932 LID
+932 

>member
-1 MPYFSESS
+1 
-9 EQEMGEDSSR
+9 
-19 CSDLTNPLVYFCRFR
+19 
-34 MGTVFSRGCAS
+34 
-45 DGCIIRCPNDTLRSS
+45 
-60 TISDGITFPSTMANV
+60 MANV

-109 SLSLKEQ
+109 SASFKEQ

-143 RVELLQEELAVSEAK
+143 RVELLQEELA
-158 GKKGKSKGDSPPQH
+158 SKADSPSQH
-172 GLETQNVFDEDLQK
+172 GLETQSVFDEDLQK

-203 KHRRQEAELKT
+203 HHRKQEAELTT
-214 RLQELEKDSE
+214 RLQELETDSG

-230 DGLTTKYMESIERLQ
+230 DGLTTKYMETIDRLQ
-245 GDKARLE
+245 SDRARLE

-272 QQQLRRCQTEL
+272 QQQLRRCQSEL

-288 QSSSVIQEKVP
+288 QSSSVILEKVP
-299 FNDTKFSDYNSLNVP
+299 FNDTKFGDYNSLNVP

-323 ARDVAGQALGFI
+323 ARDVAGQALSFI

-360 SIETIS
+360 SIEPIS

-381 YVRPLEDSF
+381 YVRPLEDGF

-410 LKTFADH
+410 LKGFADN
-417 FSSYTHFLQKILPYQ
+417 FSSYTSFLLKILPYQ
-432 LKSLEEECEAPLC
+432 LKSLEEECNAPLC
-445 TAALTA
+445 TAALIA

-464 SVFEKLQNYINIL
+464 SVFEKLQSYIKLL
-477 ALPSVRQDAV
+477 ALPSVRQDAM

-501 CLHSLNDAIKGE
+501 SLHSLHDVIKEMSKHYNQKASFEQELPTITQKLCTTTECLLGSLGSLTS
-513 STIATFFSNNLDFF
+513 STGKIATFFSNNLDFF
-527 TSPGYSPRGS
+527 TSSGYSPRGS

-558 YIHAIKKPRPQSV
+558 YIHAIKQGRPQSV
-571 PYREALSNRR
+571 PYRDALSNRR
-581 ILNSSTESREGLTQQ
+581 VLTSSTESREGLTQQ
-596 RSHLAKIYNQAL
+596 VH
-608 WTVQPRMSQC
+608 
-618 VSRVYNNRDK
+618 
-628 PSFHKLTV
+628 
-636 RSSPLPVGLLQ
+636 
-647 VQQSQEKIARLEQ
+647 QSQEKIARLEQ

-694 GGSPNLQASAASTLA
+694 GGGPNSQPAAAGTLSE
-709 QSHEEA
+709 SHEEA
-715 DREQKAAGK
+715 EEEQQAAGR
-724 ETTLCTSLVGDEES
+724 ESALCTSLVGMLCTTPTVEHGRDEES

-787 ALSEEVKVA
+787 TLSEEVKLA
-796 NQNITRL
+796 NQKVTRL

-834 QKEEIDTLKLG
+834 QREEIDTLKLG
-845 SKSAAAV
+845 SKGN
-852 VVSKELVLSE
+852 
-862 TCAKYDKSSDNLTQD
+862 AKK
-877 YQNKGAEPDPEAGL
+877 NKG
-891 RVRDVGLDFYG
+891 R
-902 QMRLQHIESGFSVAS
+902 
-917 VDVPQSRAASTSKDR
+917 
-932 LID
+932 

>member
-1 MPYFSESS
+1 
-9 EQEMGEDSSR
+9 
-19 CSDLTNPLVYFCRFR
+19 
-34 MGTVFSRGCAS
+34 
-45 DGCIIRCPNDTLRSS
+45 
-60 TISDGITFPSTMANV
+60 MANV
-75 TDLQTKYSKLAQE
+75 TDLQTKYSKLAQDILFFM
-88 YSKLRAQNQVLK
+88 YSQLRAQNQVLK

-109 SLSLKEQ
+109 SASLKEQ

-158 GKKGKSKGDSPPQH
+158 GKKGKSKGDSPSQH
-172 GLETQNVFDEDLQK
+172 GLQTQSVFDEDLQK

-203 KHRRQEAELKT
+203 QHRRQEAELKA
-214 RLQELEKDSE
+214 RLEELEKDAE
-224 QHQAVV
+224 QHQTAV
-230 DGLTTKYMESIERLQ
+230 DLLTTKYVETIERLQ
-245 GDKARLE
+245 SDKARLE
-252 VKAQTLE
+252 VKSQTLE

-272 QQQLRRCQTEL
+272 QQQLRRCQSEL

-314 PHNRRHQLK
+314 SHNRRHQLK
-323 ARDVAGQALGFI
+323 ARDVAGQALSFI

-360 SIETIS
+360 SIEPIS

-390 LQLHQSITEDTVTVL
+390 LQLYQSITEDTLPTVT
-405 ETVVK
+405 
-410 LKTFADH
+410 
-417 FSSYTHFLQKILPYQ
+417 QK
-432 LKSLEEECEAPLC
+432 LC
-445 TAALTA
+445 TTTECLLGSLGSLT
-451 KNQELQSDMKRVT
+451 
-464 SVFEKLQNYINIL
+464 
-477 ALPSVRQDAV
+477 
-487 PQSST
+487 SST
-492 SAVFTQLAA
+492 G
-501 CLHSLNDAIKGE
+501 K
-513 STIATFFSNNLDFF
+513 IATFFSNNLDFF
-527 TSPGYSPRGS
+527 TSSGYNPRGC

-552 KKKAAA
+552 KKKAAI
-558 YIHAIKKPRPQSV
+558 YINAIKKARPQSV

-581 ILNSSTESREGLTQQ
+581 ILTSSTESREGLTQ
-596 RSHLAKIYNQAL
+596 
-608 WTVQPRMSQC
+608 
-618 VSRVYNNRDK
+618 
-628 PSFHKLTV
+628 
-636 RSSPLPVGLLQ
+636 Q

-694 GGSPNLQASAASTLA
+694 GGSPNSQTAAASTLA
-709 QSHEEA
+709 QSQEEGVLLFFSCSSHT
-715 DREQKAAGK
+715 KP
-724 ETTLCTSLVGDEES
+724 ES

-776 KRLAIAEKSRE
+776 KRLTIAEKSRE
-787 ALSEEVKVA
+787 TLSDDVKMA

-803 QDELTTT
+803 QDELATT

-834 QKEEIDTLKLG
+834 QREEIDTLKLG
-845 SKSAAAV
+845 SKGN
-852 VVSKELVLSE
+852 
-862 TCAKYDKSSDNLTQD
+862 AKK
-877 YQNKGAEPDPEAGL
+877 NKG
-891 RVRDVGLDFYG
+891 R
-902 QMRLQHIESGFSVAS
+902 
-917 VDVPQSRAASTSKDR
+917 
-932 LID
+932 

>member
-1 MPYFSESS
+1 
-9 EQEMGEDSSR
+9 
-19 CSDLTNPLVYFCRFR
+19 
-34 MGTVFSRGCAS
+34 
-45 DGCIIRCPNDTLRSS
+45 
-60 TISDGITFPSTMANV
+60 MANV

-100 KAVVDEQAN
+100 KAVIDEQAN

-143 RVELLQEELAVSEAK
+143 RVELLQEELA
-158 GKKGKSKGDSPPQH
+158 SKGDSPSQH
-172 GLETQNVFDEDLQK
+172 GLETKSVFDEDLQK
-186 KIEENERLHI
+186 KIIENERLHI

-203 KHRRQEAELKT
+203 KHKKQEAELKS

-224 QHQAVV
+224 QHQAIV
-230 DGLTTKYMESIERLQ
+230 DGLTTKYMDTIERLQ

-252 VKAQTLE
+252 VKSQMLE
-259 REAKE
+259 RETKE
-264 CRMRTEEC
+264 CRVRTEEC
-272 QQQLRRCQTEL
+272 QQQLRRCQSEL

-323 ARDVAGQALGFI
+323 ARDVAGQALSFI

-345 HSYTEQ
+345 HTYTEQ
-351 RVHIYPLDS
+351 RVHIYPRDS

-366 PLNQKFSQ
+366 PLNQRFSQ

-410 LKTFADH
+410 LKSFADH

-451 KNQELQSDMKRVT
+451 KNQELQNDIKKVT
-464 SVFEKLQNYINIL
+464 SIFEKLQSYITVL
-477 ALPSVRQDAV
+477 ALPSVCQDAL

-501 CLHSLNDAIKGE
+501 CLHSLHDAIKE
-513 STIATFFSNNLDFF
+513 MSKHYNQKASLEQELPTVTQKLSTTSECLLGSLGSLTSSTGKIATFFSNNLDFF

-537 TVALNPL
+537 TATLNPL
-544 QAESMLAN
+544 QAESMLAY
-552 KKKAAA
+552 KKKAVA
-558 YIHAIKKPRPQSV
+558 YIHAIKQPKPQSV

-581 ILNSSTESREGLTQQ
+581 VLTSSTESREGLTQ
-596 RSHLAKIYNQAL
+596 
-608 WTVQPRMSQC
+608 
-618 VSRVYNNRDK
+618 
-628 PSFHKLTV
+628 
-636 RSSPLPVGLLQ
+636 Q

-687 AQLAAAL
+687 SQLAAAL
-694 GGSPNLQASAASTLA
+694 GGGVSPPTLAAAASPAPA
-709 QSHEEA
+709 QEEA
-715 DREQKAAGK
+715 EGAAGK
-724 ETTLCTSLVGDEES
+724 EATLCTSLVGMLCTTPSVEHVGDEES

-776 KRLAIAEKSRE
+776 RRLAIAEKNRE
-787 ALSEEVKVA
+787 TLSEEVRLA

-803 QDELTTT
+803 QDELATT
-810 KRSYEDQLSMMSD
+810 KRSYEDQLSTMSD
-823 HLCSM
+823 HLCSL

-834 QKEEIDTLKLG
+834 QREEIDTLKLG
-845 SKSAAAV
+845 NKANSK
-852 VVSKELVLSE
+852 K
-862 TCAKYDKSSDNLTQD
+862 
-877 YQNKGAEPDPEAGL
+877 NKG
-891 RVRDVGLDFYG
+891 R
-902 QMRLQHIESGFSVAS
+902 
-917 VDVPQSRAASTSKDR
+917 
-932 LID
+932 

>member
-1 MPYFSESS
+1 
-9 EQEMGEDSSR
+9 
-19 CSDLTNPLVYFCRFR
+19 
-34 MGTVFSRGCAS
+34 
-45 DGCIIRCPNDTLRSS
+45 
-60 TISDGITFPSTMANV
+60 MANV

-109 SLSLKEQ
+109 SVSFKEQ

-143 RVELLQEELAVSEAK
+143 RVELLQEELA
-158 GKKGKSKGDSPPQH
+158 SKADSPSQH
-172 GLETQNVFDEDLQK
+172 GLETQSVFDEDLQK

-196 QFYEADE
+196 QFYDADE
-203 KHRRQEAELKT
+203 QHRKQEAELTT
-214 RLQELEKDSE
+214 RLQDLEKDSK

-230 DGLTTKYMESIERLQ
+230 DGLTTKYMETVERLQ
-245 GDKARLE
+245 SDKARLE

-264 CRMRTEEC
+264 CRLRTEEC
-272 QQQLRRCQTEL
+272 QQQLRRCQSEL

-288 QSSSVIQEKVP
+288 QSSTVIQEKVP
-299 FNDTKFSDYNSLNVP
+299 FNDTKFGDYNSLNVP

-323 ARDVAGQALGFI
+323 ARDVAGQALSFI

-360 SIETIS
+360 SIEPIS

-374 YLHENAA
+374 FLHENAA
-381 YVRPLEDSF
+381 YVRPLEDGF

-410 LKTFADH
+410 LKSFADN

-432 LKSLEEECEAPLC
+432 LKSLEEECNTPLC
-445 TAALTA
+445 TAALIA
-451 KNQELQSDMKRVT
+451 INQELQRDMKKVT
-464 SVFEKLQNYINIL
+464 SVFDKLQSYIKLL
-477 ALPSVRQDAV
+477 ALPSVRQDAM

-501 CLHSLNDAIKGE
+501 CLHSLHDAIKEMSKHYTQKASFEQELPTITQKLCTTTECLLGSLGSLTS
-513 STIATFFSNNLDFF
+513 STGKIATFFSNNLDFF
-527 TSPGYSPRGS
+527 TSSGYSPRGS

-544 QAESMLAN
+544 QAENMLAN

-558 YIHAIKKPRPQSV
+558 YIHAIKQDRPQSV

-581 ILNSSTESREGLTQQ
+581 ILTSSTESREGLTQQ
-596 RSHLAKIYNQAL
+596 VH
-608 WTVQPRMSQC
+608 
-618 VSRVYNNRDK
+618 
-628 PSFHKLTV
+628 
-636 RSSPLPVGLLQ
+636 
-647 VQQSQEKIARLEQ
+647 QSQDKIARLEQ

-687 AQLAAAL
+687 SQLAAAL
-694 GGSPNLQASAASTLA
+694 GGSPNSHPAAASTLSES
-709 QSHEEA
+709 QEEA
-715 DREQKAAGK
+715 EKEQNAVGK
-724 ETTLCTSLVGDEES
+724 ETTLCTSLVGMLCTTPTVEHVGDEGS

-787 ALSEEVKVA
+787 TLSEEVRLA

-834 QKEEIDTLKLG
+834 QREEIDTLKLG
-845 SKSAAAV
+845 SKGN
-852 VVSKELVLSE
+852 SK
-862 TCAKYDKSSDNLTQD
+862 KNKS
-877 YQNKGAEPDPEAGL
+877 
-891 RVRDVGLDFYG
+891 R
-902 QMRLQHIESGFSVAS
+902 
-917 VDVPQSRAASTSKDR
+917 
-932 LID
+932 

>member
-1 MPYFSESS
+1 
-9 EQEMGEDSSR
+9 
-19 CSDLTNPLVYFCRFR
+19 
-34 MGTVFSRGCAS
+34 
-45 DGCIIRCPNDTLRSS
+45 
-60 TISDGITFPSTMANV
+60 MANV

-100 KAVVDEQAN
+100 KGVVDEQAN
-109 SLSLKEQ
+109 STSLKEQ

-143 RVELLQEELAVSEAK
+143 RVELLQEELATSEAK
-158 GKKGKSKGDSPPQH
+158 GRKGKGKGDSPSQH
-172 GLETQNVFDEDLQK
+172 GINSQSVFNEDLQK

-203 KHRRQEAELKT
+203 QHKRQEGELKG
-214 RLQELEKDSE
+214 RLEELERDSQ

-230 DGLTTKYMESIERLQ
+230 DGLTTKYMETIERLQ
-245 GDKARLE
+245 SDKARLE
-252 VKAQTLE
+252 VKAQALE

-264 CRMRTEEC
+264 CRVRTEEC
-272 QQQLRRCQTEL
+272 QQQLRRCQSEL

-314 PHNRRHQLK
+314 THNRRHQLK
-323 ARDVAGQALGFI
+323 ARDVAGQAFGFI

-381 YVRPLEDSF
+381 YVRPLEENF

-410 LKTFADH
+410 LKSFADH
-417 FSSYTHFLQKILPYQ
+417 FSVYTHFLQKILPYQ
-432 LKSLEEECEAPLC
+432 LKSLDEECEAPLC
-445 TAALTA
+445 TTALTV

-464 SVFEKLQNYINIL
+464 SVFEKIQSYINLL
-477 ALPSVRQDAV
+477 ALPSVRQDAM

-492 SAVFTQLAA
+492 SAVFTQLAG
-501 CLHSLNDAIKGE
+501 CLHSLHDAIKEMSKHYNQKASLEQELPTVTQKLCTTTECLLGSLGSLTS
-513 STIATFFSNNLDFF
+513 STGKIATFFSNNLDFF
-527 TSPGYSPRGS
+527 TSSGYSPRGS
-537 TVALNPL
+537 TAALNPL

-552 KKKAAA
+552 KKRAAA
-558 YIHAIKKPRPQSV
+558 YIHAIQKSRPQSV

-581 ILNSSTESREGLTQQ
+581 ILTSSTESREGLTQQ
-596 RSHLAKIYNQAL
+596 
-608 WTVQPRMSQC
+608 
-618 VSRVYNNRDK
+618 
-628 PSFHKLTV
+628 
-636 RSSPLPVGLLQ
+636 
-647 VQQSQEKIARLEQ
+647 VQQSLEKIARLEQ

-671 GKVRLEKEN
+671 GKVRLEKES
-680 QRIADLE
+680 QRITDLE

-694 GGSPNLQASAASTLA
+694 GGSPNPQTPAAGTLA
-709 QSHEEA
+709 QNHEEA
-715 DREQKAAGK
+715 EMELKASGK
-724 ETTLCTSLVGDEES
+724 DSMLCTSLVGMLCTMPTVENVGDEES

-787 ALSEEVKVA
+787 TLSEEVKQA

-834 QKEEIDTLKLG
+834 QREEIDTLKLG
-845 SKSAAAV
+845 SKGN
-852 VVSKELVLSE
+852 
-862 TCAKYDKSSDNLTQD
+862 AKK
-877 YQNKGAEPDPEAGL
+877 NKG
-891 RVRDVGLDFYG
+891 R
-902 QMRLQHIESGFSVAS
+902 
-917 VDVPQSRAASTSKDR
+917 
-932 LID
+932 

>member
-1 MPYFSESS
+1 MQQQTSEHYK
-9 EQEMGEDSSR
+9 R
-19 CSDLTNPLVYFCRFR
+19 
-34 MGTVFSRGCAS
+34 A
-45 DGCIIRCPNDTLRSS
+45 
-60 TISDGITFPSTMANV
+60 
-75 TDLQTKYSKLAQE
+75 
-88 YSKLRAQNQVLK
+88 LRAQNQVLK

-109 SLSLKEQ
+109 SASLKEQ
-116 LKQRDQSL
+116 LKQKDQSL

-143 RVELLQEELAVSEAK
+143 RVELLQEELAASEAK
-158 GKKGKSKGDSPPQH
+158 GRKGKSKGDSPSQH
-172 GLETQNVFDEDLQK
+172 GLQTQSVFDEDLQK

-203 KHRRQEAELKT
+203 QHRRQEAELRT
-214 RLQELEKDSE
+214 RLTELEKDSE

-230 DGLTTKYMESIERLQ
+230 DGLTTKYMETIERLQ
-245 GDKARLE
+245 SDKARLE
-252 VKAQTLE
+252 IKAQTLE
-259 REAKE
+259 REAKD
-264 CRMRTEEC
+264 CRMRTEEWINH
-272 QQQLRRCQTEL
+272 L
-283 NRQVK
+283 
-288 QSSSVIQEKVP
+288 
-299 FNDTKFSDYNSLNVP
+299 KFSDYNSLNVP

-323 ARDVAGQALGFI
+323 ARDVAGQALSFI

-345 HSYTEQ
+345 HTYTEQ

-360 SIETIS
+360 SIEPIS

-410 LKTFADH
+410 LKSFADN

-445 TAALTA
+445 TAALTM
-451 KNQELQSDMKRVT
+451 KNHELQGDMKRVT
-464 SVFEKLQNYINIL
+464 SVFEKLQNYINLL
-477 ALPSVRQDAV
+477 ALPSVQQDAL

-501 CLHSLNDAIKGE
+501 FLHSLHDAIKEMSKHYNQKAALEQELPTVTQKLCTTTECLVGSLSSLTS
-513 STIATFFSNNLDFF
+513 STGKIATFFSNNLDFF
-527 TSPGYSPRGS
+527 TSSGYCPKGC

-552 KKKAAA
+552 KKKAAG
-558 YIHAIKKPRPQSV
+558 YIHALRKPRPQSV
-571 PYREALSNRR
+571 PYRDALSNRR
-581 ILNSSTESREGLTQQ
+581 ILTSSTESREGLTQ
-596 RSHLAKIYNQAL
+596 
-608 WTVQPRMSQC
+608 
-618 VSRVYNNRDK
+618 
-628 PSFHKLTV
+628 
-636 RSSPLPVGLLQ
+636 Q

-694 GGSPNLQASAASTLA
+694 GGSPSSQTAAASTLA

-715 DREQKAAGK
+715 ETEQKAAGK
-724 ETTLCTSLVGDEES
+724 ETTLCTSLVLLLYWLLHVGDEES
-738 REQLIKTHYMA
+738 REQLIKTHYMV

-787 ALSEEVKVA
+787 TLSEEVKLA

-803 QDELTTT
+803 QDELATT

-834 QKEEIDTLKLG
+834 QREEIDTLKLG
-845 SKSAAAV
+845 SKLHVPACVHTDARLLGSFRTEHVCDLKV
-852 VVSKELVLSE
+852 V
-862 TCAKYDKSSDNLTQD
+862 
-877 YQNKGAEPDPEAGL
+877 
-891 RVRDVGLDFYG
+891 
-902 QMRLQHIESGFSVAS
+902 IFS
-917 VDVPQSRAASTSKDR
+917 
-932 LID
+932 

>member
-1 MPYFSESS
+1 K
-9 EQEMGEDSSR
+9 
-19 CSDLTNPLVYFCRFR
+19 
-34 MGTVFSRGCAS
+34 
-45 DGCIIRCPNDTLRSS
+45 
-60 TISDGITFPSTMANV
+60 
-75 TDLQTKYSKLAQE
+75 TDV
-88 YSKLRAQNQVLK
+88 KLRAQNQVLK

-109 SLSLKEQ
+109 SASFKEQ
-116 LKQRDQSL
+116 LKLRDQSL

-143 RVELLQEELAVSEAK
+143 RVELLQEELAVSDAK
-158 GKKGKSKGDSPPQH
+158 GKKGKSKADSPSQH
-172 GLETQNVFDEDLQK
+172 GLETQSVFDEDLQK

-196 QFYEADE
+196 QFYDADE
-203 KHRRQEAELKT
+203 QHRKQEAELTT
-214 RLQELEKDSE
+214 RLQELEKDLE

-230 DGLTTKYMESIERLQ
+230 DGLTTKYMETIERLQ
-245 GDKARLE
+245 SDKARLE

-272 QQQLRRCQTEL
+272 QQQVRRCQSEL

-288 QSSSVIQEKVP
+288 QSSTVIQEKVP
-299 FNDTKFSDYNSLNVP
+299 FNDTKIGDYNSLNVP

-323 ARDVAGQALGFI
+323 ARDVAGQALSFI

-360 SIETIS
+360 SIEPIS

-381 YVRPLEDSF
+381 YVRPLEDGF

-405 ETVVK
+405 ELPTI
-410 LKTFADH
+410 T
-417 FSSYTHFLQKILPYQ
+417 QK
-432 LKSLEEECEAPLC
+432 LC
-445 TAALTA
+445 TTTECLLGSLGSLT
-451 KNQELQSDMKRVT
+451 
-464 SVFEKLQNYINIL
+464 
-477 ALPSVRQDAV
+477 
-487 PQSST
+487 SST
-492 SAVFTQLAA
+492 GKIS
-501 CLHSLNDAIKGE
+501 
-513 STIATFFSNNLDFF
+513 TFFSNNLDFF
-527 TSPGYSPRGS
+527 TSSGYSPRGS

-558 YIHAIKKPRPQSV
+558 YIHAIKQGRTQSV

-581 ILNSSTESREGLTQQ
+581 ILTSSTESREGLTQQ
-596 RSHLAKIYNQAL
+596 
-608 WTVQPRMSQC
+608 
-618 VSRVYNNRDK
+618 
-628 PSFHKLTV
+628 
-636 RSSPLPVGLLQ
+636 
-647 VQQSQEKIARLEQ
+647 VQQSQDKIARLEQ

-687 AQLAAAL
+687 SQLAAAL
-694 GGSPNLQASAASTLA
+694 GGSPNPRPAAASTLSE
-709 QSHEEA
+709 SHEEA
-715 DREQKAAGK
+715 EREQNFLLAVDIF
-724 ETTLCTSLVGDEES
+724 CP
-738 REQLIKTHYMA
+738 RHWCLICYNKGT
-749 RVGELTTQ
+749 
-757 LQISD
+757 
-762 SKAVHFHSECRALA
+762 LA

-787 ALSEEVKVA
+787 TLSEEVRLA
-796 NQNITRL
+796 NQNVTRL

-834 QKEEIDTLKLG
+834 QREEIDTLKLG
-845 SKSAAAV
+845 SKGSA
-852 VVSKELVLSE
+852 K
-862 TCAKYDKSSDNLTQD
+862 KNKS
-877 YQNKGAEPDPEAGL
+877 
-891 RVRDVGLDFYG
+891 R
-902 QMRLQHIESGFSVAS
+902 
-917 VDVPQSRAASTSKDR
+917 
-932 LID
+932 